1 MMEKLF
7 VKKWVRQD
15 GVGAIIISP
24 TRELAYQI
32 FETLK
37 KIGAGHDFSAGL
49 IIGGKNLKFERS
61 RMDQMNVIICTPGRL
76 LQHMDENPLFDCS
89 SMQLLVLD
97 EADRCLD
104 MGFEDTMNAIIDNF
118 PADRQ
123 TLLFSA
129 TQTRSVKDLARLS
142 LRDPIYVAPHEQQA
156 VITPSTLKQNYV
168 VIGLEDKLTMLW
180 SFIKNHLKQK
190 SIVFMATCKQVKYVH
205 EILSK
210 LRPGVAILP
219 LYGTMHQDRRMAVYD
234 EFCRKSAAVLVA
246 TDLAARGLD
255 FPTVHWSIQ
264 LDAPENRN
272 EYLHRAGRTARH
284 KSNGESLLI
293 LLPSEEEGMIKELT
307 EGNIHPNQ
315 IHIDPKKMFSPKA
328 KMEAFL
334 AQNKELKDSAQRALI
349 NYVKSVAL
357 MKNKDIFKVDALN
370 IEGYAQ
376 SLGLLC
382 APRIKFLQNIAWL
395 AQKKKA
401 EQRKKEE
408 LSNVEFKAVEDDEDD
423 DSSSDNDDG
432 SDGANS
438 DSGDESD
445 SAEEQEEEEEEEEEN
460 DESDSENEEVSDG
473 ESTTNLKGNKQTTT
487 SLYESSDEDDEIF
500 TIKRRDH
507 EITEDSLPDVADLAE
522 IKGAKKEKVVTKAAL
537 AKKLIKKKILP
548 NKKTEFDEEGNE
560 VESANALKSE
570 MAKEYE
576 QTAEDG
582 IDIEMAQQLI
592 REEDKFDKE
601 RYKVKYTH
609 YFPRIF
615 QRRNF
620 NNIFF

>member
-1 MMEKLF
+1 MMEMLF

-37 KIGAGHDFSAGL
+37 KIGAHHDFSAGL
-49 IIGGKNLKFERS
+49 IIGGKNLKFERT
-61 RMDQMNVIICTPGRL
+61 RMDQCNVIICTPGRL
-76 LQHMDENPLFDCS
+76 LQHMDENALFNCS
-89 SMQLLVLD
+89 TMQMLVLD

-104 MGFEDTMNAIIDNF
+104 LGFEETMNAIVENL
-118 PADRQ
+118 PAERQ

-142 LRDPIYVAPHEQQA
+142 LNDPVYVAPHEQQA
-156 VITPSTLKQNYV
+156 VVTPSALKQNYV
-168 VIGLEDKLTMLW
+168 VVGLEDKLTMLW
-180 SFIKNHLKQK
+180 SFVKNHQKQK
-190 SIVFMATCKQVKYVH
+190 TIVFMATCKQVKYVH
-205 EILSK
+205 EIFSK
-210 LRPGVAILP
+210 LRPGVTMLA
-219 LYGTMHQDRRMAVYD
+219 LYGTLHQDRRMAIYD

-293 LLPSEEEGMIKELT
+293 LLPSEEEAMLKELT
-307 EGNIHPNQ
+307 EGHIHVNQ

-328 KMEAFL
+328 KIEAFL
-334 AQNKELKDSAQRALI
+334 AQKQELKDSAQRALI
-349 NYVKSVAL
+349 SYVKSVAL
-357 MKNKDIFKVDALN
+357 MKNKDIFKVEALN
-370 IEGYAQ
+370 IEGFAQ

-382 APRIKFLQNIAWL
+382 APRIKFLQNIVWL
-395 AQKKKA
+395 AEKRRAA
-401 EQRKKEE
+401 EQRKKDE
-408 LSNVEFKAVEDDEDD
+408 LAKIEFKAEADDE
-423 DSSSDNDDG
+423 
-432 SDGANS
+432 
-438 DSGDESD
+438 
-445 SAEEQEEEEEEEEEN
+445 EQP
-460 DESDSENEEVSDG
+460 D
-473 ESTTNLKGNKQTTT
+473 
-487 SLYESSDEDDEIF
+487 SSDEDGEDVDEEDEEDGESDSDEESEASEDTPKYLKTDRSALGMVDSSDEEDDII

-507 EITEDSLPDVADLAE
+507 EIAEDTLPEVADLE
-522 IKGAKKEKVVTKAAL
+522 DIKGSKKEKVVTKAAL

-548 NKKTEFDEEGNE
+548 NKKIEYDEEGNE
-560 VESANALKSE
+560 VDAMNALKSD

-576 QTAEDG
+576 QTADDG
-582 IDIEMAQQLI
+582 IDIEKAQQLI

-601 RYKVKYTH
+601 RFKV
-609 YFPRIF
+609 R
-615 QRRNF
+615 
-620 NNIFF
+620 